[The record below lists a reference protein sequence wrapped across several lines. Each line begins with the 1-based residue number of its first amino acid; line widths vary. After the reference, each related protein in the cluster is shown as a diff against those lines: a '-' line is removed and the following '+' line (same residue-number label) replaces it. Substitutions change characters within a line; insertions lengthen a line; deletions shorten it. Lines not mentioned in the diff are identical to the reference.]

1 MCFRASLAHNVVNFV
16 LLYLLKYIVD
26 LICYRQPNTEKDRKF
41 NKFIFVLCM
50 NSSKIYQLYCCKY

>member
-1 MCFRASLAHNVVNFV
+1 MHNVDNFV

-41 NKFIFVLCM
+41 NKFIFVSCV
-50 NSSKIYQLYCCKY
+50 NSIKFINFIVVNINF